1 MAQLSS
7 AKREQGDETER
18 KKNKNVPEGD
28 FRGIE
33 DGNKPR

>member
-7 AKREQGDETER
+7 AKTEQGDETER
-18 KKNKNVPEGD
+18 KKNINVPEGE
-28 FRGIE
+28 GIE